1 MFFELPGTFIL
12 PICWLLTWC
21 NLVFW
26 SGESIRMRAFD
37 LILCWRR
44 LAPPQAAPLCY
55 SIIQGRNGAADFPT
69 ENCSSIVWLCQNTLL
84 PIMTNAPSE
93 SQQHKMVPFFP
104 MKMLA
109 GYNLLNWGQWIFFFV
124 LLSKN
129 SCLGAL
135 STFHQT
141 ADLFTFLLQHH
152 QMLKM
157 SDLLFGFFL
166 MLPQIF
172 CLKLHCCKVKLLKF
186 KKKYFSKVSQ
196 LNKCTDFYLRI
207 LTYIASHGLASSF
220 LGDLWG
226 FLELLLHFELCFRQC
241 PVVLSGMGSLPPST
255 PHLSNSCTPL
265 TSAEVSTAFQFK
277 QMSSF
282 HFSWLL
288 CKPLHNDLVVCTR

>member
-55 SIIQGRNGAADFPT
+55 SNIIQGRNGAADFPT

-109 GYNLLNWGQWIFFFV
+109 GYNLLNWGQWIFFLCSFI
-124 LLSKN
+124 KK
-129 SCLGAL
+129 
-135 STFHQT
+135 F
-141 ADLFTFLLQHH
+141 
-152 QMLKM
+152 M
-157 SDLLFGFFL
+157 FGCTVY
-166 MLPQIF
+166 LPPN
-172 CLKLHCCKVKLLKF
+172 CWSV
-186 KKKYFSKVSQ
+186 YFS
-196 LNKCTDFYLRI
+196 T
-207 LTYIASHGLASSF
+207 
-220 LGDLWG
+220 
-226 FLELLLHFELCFRQC
+226 
-241 PVVLSGMGSLPPST
+241 ST
-255 PHLSNSCTPL
+255 PSNVEDVWSSVWFFFNAASNILS
-265 TSAEVSTAFQFK
+265 
-277 QMSSF
+277 
-282 HFSWLL
+282 
-288 CKPLHNDLVVCTR
+288 